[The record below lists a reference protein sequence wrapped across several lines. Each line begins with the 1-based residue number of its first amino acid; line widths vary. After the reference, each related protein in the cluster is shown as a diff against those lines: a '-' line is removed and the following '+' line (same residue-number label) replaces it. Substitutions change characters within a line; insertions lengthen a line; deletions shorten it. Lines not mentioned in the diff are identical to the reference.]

1 MVRFGMTV
9 RVEVNGRPL
18 TEYLLCTAGWTLEE
32 FLARAPENAYWEFVR
47 GEVIMHSPVAAE
59 HQRMVRFLLG
69 LLQGFCEAREWGE
82 VLMGPAALQVL
93 PEVIRE
99 PDLSVLD
106 PEEARRAQGVPLQ
119 VRPVL
124 VVEVT
129 SPATRT
135 LDLED
140 KAREYAQAG
149 IPEYWVVDRERKD
162 LWLHRRKEGHEHY
175 QVTRQTF
182 GVVVSQGVPGFWL
195 QTEWLWEQPLPPVR
209 RCLERIL
216 HHPPKDLQEVVS

>member
-1 MVRFGMTV
+1 MAV
-9 RVEVNGRPL
+9 RVEVDGHPV
-18 TEYLLCTAGWTLEE
+18 TEYLLRTAGWTLEE

-59 HQRMVRFLLG
+59 HQRVVRFLLG

-93 PEVIRE
+93 PDVIRE
-99 PDLSVLD
+99 PDLFVLD
-106 PEEARRAQGVPLQ
+106 PEEAHRAQGVPLQ

-124 VVEVT
+124 VMEVA
-129 SPATRT
+129 SPATRA
-135 LDLED
+135 LDLGD

-162 LWLHRRKEGHEHY
+162 LWLHRRQEGEEGY

-182 GVVVSQGVPGFWL
+182 GVVVSQSVPGFWL
-195 QTEWLWEQPLPPVR
+195 QAEWLWEQPLPPVR

-216 HHPPKDLQEVVS
+216 QHPPKDLQEVVA